1 MENVLKELGMETEMR
16 FKIKGKC
23 ALFFFSAEIK
33 HRSYKYF
40 TTESHIWPKV
50 VFRRKKKIA
59 GTL

>member
-16 FKIKGKC
+16 LKIKGKC
-23 ALFFFSAEIK
+23 ALFFSAEIK

-40 TTESHIWPKV
+40 TTESHTWPKV
-50 VFRRKKKIA
+50 VFRREKKIA